1 MMNSIK
7 NPLYSLVGN
16 RNKADIFLRKFEKR
30 LDSHQNM
37 WYNIIVGRE
46 VIKLIEKIKE
56 LTEILKEL
64 SKLTDEAV
72 NVVGKL
78 TLLAMALITLINVIK

>member
-1 MMNSIK
+1 M
-7 NPLYSLVGN
+7 
-16 RNKADIFLRKFEKR
+16 
-30 LDSHQNM
+30 
-37 WYNIIVGRE
+37 
-46 VIKLIEKIKE
+46 IEKIKE

-78 TLLAMALITLINVIK
+78 TLLAMALITLLNVIK

>member
-1 MMNSIK
+1 
-7 NPLYSLVGN
+7 
-16 RNKADIFLRKFEKR
+16 LRKFEKR
-30 LDSHQNM
+30 LDNHQNM

-56 LTEILKEL
+56 LTEILKEI

-78 TLLAMALITLINVIK
+78 TLLAMALITLLNVIK